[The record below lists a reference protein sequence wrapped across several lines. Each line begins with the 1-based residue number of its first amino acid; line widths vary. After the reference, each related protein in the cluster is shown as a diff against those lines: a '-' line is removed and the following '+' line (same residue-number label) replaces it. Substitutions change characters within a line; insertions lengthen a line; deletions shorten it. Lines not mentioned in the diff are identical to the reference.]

1 MSKIVK
7 YCSSCEEGFA
17 EKFGFC
23 PNCGSQLQAFAMNP
37 VEKPAIDSIP
47 SEPATGIA
55 APVSTEKSVENFT
68 ERIESQP
75 PVSGFSD
82 ASMTEEN
89 IAGNIPAREPV
100 ASVAPVV
107 ESAAPIAVEAAA
119 TNNFEKPDQIEETAP
134 FVEQKTFAAAA
145 GKTNYETNRLNNFTE
160 QTSAP
165 KAEYVKDQGFY
176 VTVIE
181 EKNAAQRNLLLL
193 GSLALMTVF
202 LLGAT
207 VFSLFSK
214 DALIGAIDQGDLI
227 ASVPEIAPMP
237 VDEIPPPKQEK
248 TEGGGGGGG
257 GKQQDQDPSKGR
269 LPPQVK
275 DPITPPDPNI
285 PQLTNPTLKLVQQT
299 KGNNPRPITDEN
311 TGLPNGLSR
320 NGSSGRGSGGGI
332 GNGTGAGVG
341 DGRGTGE
348 GNGFGSGSGNGN
360 GNGNG
365 DGTGNGGRVSP
376 PPPAPTKPPPPA
388 PVGPTKGV
396 TITSKPR
403 ANYTDAART
412 AQVQGTVTLKVT
424 FLANGSIGSVSA
436 VSGLPNGLTEQAIAA
451 AHGIRFEPAMKNG
464 VPQTVTKSVQYSFT
478 IY

>member
-37 VEKPAIDSIP
+37 VENAAVETTPQASIADDY
-47 SEPATGIA
+47 SV
-55 APVSTEKSVENFT
+55 APPETSIENFSG
-68 ERIESQP
+68 ESVAQP
-75 PVSGFSD
+75 TAHAFSD
-82 ASMTEEN
+82 AWMTEEN
-89 IAGNIPAREPV
+89 LAANVAEPEFIPTPAPIVETVEPEIVNTAPLEEVDEIEPV
-100 ASVAPVV
+100 
-107 ESAAPIAVEAAA
+107 
-119 TNNFEKPDQIEETAP
+119 EETNP
-134 FVEQKTFAAAA
+134 FVEQKTFAASA
-145 GKTNYETNRLNNFTE
+145 GGDSYQTANYND
-160 QTSAP
+160 QTPSP

-181 EKNAAQRNLLLL
+181 DKNVAQRNMLLL
-193 GSLALMTVF
+193 GSLGLMIVF

-207 VFSLFSK
+207 VYSLFAK

-227 ASVPEIAPMP
+227 ASVPEIAPIP
-237 VDEIPPPKQEK
+237 VDELPPPKK
-248 TEGGGGGGG
+248 AKDDGGGGGGG

-275 DPITPPDPNI
+275 DPQNLPDPNKV
-285 PQLTNPTLKLVQQT
+285 QVTNPAIRMPPQAT
-299 KGNNPRPITDEN
+299 KGDNPRPITDEN
-311 TGLPNGLSR
+311 TGLPNGLAR

-341 DGRGTGE
+341 SGRGTGE
-348 GNGFGSGSGNGN
+348 GTGTGSGSGG
-360 GNGNG
+360 GF
-365 DGTGNGGRVSP
+365 GTGTGGGTGGGGDRNP
-376 PPPAPTKPPPPA
+376 PPPPPPPSKPPPPA
-388 PVGPTKGV
+388 GPTKGV
-396 TITSKPR
+396 TITSKPH

-412 AQVQGTVTLKVT
+412 AQIQGTVTLKVT

-451 AHGIRFEPAMKNG
+451 AHGIRFEPALKNG